1 MSDEV
6 NELHNSPPPP
16 LPPRS
21 SRNSDD
27 LSPTSFKLLSVECN
41 GDSNMSGHA
50 IIETKHP
57 KQEPDVQSDE
67 TEESSNIEAGEID
80 EKHPLSQEVSSKS
93 HVPSSTSERYVCLYC
108 FSLHHVML
116 LIYISILSN
125 SPGK

>member
-1 MSDEV
+1 MSEV
-6 NELHNSPPPP
+6 NELYNSPPPP

-57 KQEPDVQSDE
+57 KQEPDVQSDRIQE
-67 TEESSNIEAGEID
+67 LSSLEAGEIS
-80 EKHPLSQEVSSKS
+80 EKHPLSQDVSSKS
-93 HVPSSTSERYVCLYC
+93 HVPSSSSDRYVC
-108 FSLHHVML
+108 
-116 LIYISILSN
+116 IILF
-125 SPGK
+125 